1 MVSLCVIHFIR
12 HVHEH
17 VLPSPPSCRMSSPHV
32 HLAVLFSLIM
42 TLGRPHTSWICHS
55 LSFISLANSYL
66 LSLHMFGEPCSLF
79 TARGTL
85 IKHVTLF
92 MLSYIALGSTFPIF
106 PLFITCVFL
115 NIAIFIFQ
123 LWTIFTKKRR
133 LYFSPFFKN
142 NNVTTL
148 WFPFQKK
155 ITQPIISHCFI
166 FTHSHNVFFPLSRS
180 PFSIKLSWD
189 LLLNPLSLCVLR
201 ICPLC
206 VTAIICI
213 FYAVYVGN

>member
-142 NNVTTL
+142 NNVTIYGFL
-148 WFPFQKK
+148 FQKK
-155 ITQPIISHCFI
+155 LPRILFPIVLFSHTLI
-166 FTHSHNVFFPLSRS
+166 RFFPRSRS